1 MASHDEMKRLR
12 KEYGEW
18 GKRLEETSVLPDP
31 KGKVYATDSGIP
43 VKPLYTPLDL
53 EDIGFDYLKKL
64 GFPGQYPFT
73 RGITEGGYRQVG
85 IRPKQYIGYGSAK
98 ETNELYKAMIREG
111 NQVISMAYDL
121 PTQSGYDSDD
131 PRVLG
136 EVGKIGVPVC
146 SLKDW
151 ETVFDGIDLGNIL
164 VGSVCNAQ
172 ASVAF
177 AWHIAMG
184 EKQGVLPRDLK
195 GLTQND
201 ILKEY
206 IARGNYIFPPEAS
219 MRLVGDMIVFAKEN
233 VPNYTPIYFCPY
245 HIREAGSDAIQ
256 EIGFSLSNAIAY
268 IDHALR
274 RGLTVDDVASRMTC
288 LITGRHRDFLEEIA
302 KLRAIRFLWAKIL
315 KERYGAENPLS
326 FKLSMWDYEGGI
338 GFTREQPEINIA
350 RAAIAAVVGFLAGV
364 QDIGLCTMDET
375 LGIPSQ
381 KALTIAIRTSQIVMH
396 ETGLAN
402 TVDPL
407 AGSYCLE
414 SLTHEVASRAEKLIE
429 KIDGMGGM
437 VKAIERGYPQSEIT
451 KSAYDYQKKVDS
463 GEYPIVGHNIFRSEE
478 ARETRSLYRANTDMV
493 EEHIANLKKLRKA
506 RDNQKVQK
514 AIDDLKCVAE
524 KPEGN
529 ENNVMPPIIEAVKHY
544 ATVGEI
550 CGALR
555 EIFGEYQEIT
565 GV

>member
-1 MASHDEMKRLR
+1 MGEQKEMQQLKKRY
-12 KEYGEW
+12 KDWENKQKDKAAVSAVE
-18 GKRLEETSVLPDP
+18 
-31 KGKVYATDSGIP
+31 GKVYATDSGIP

-53 EDIGFDYLKKL
+53 EDIGFDYLKNL
-64 GFPGQYPFT
+64 GFPGEYPFT
-73 RGITEGGYRQVG
+73 RGITEGGYREAG
-85 IRPKQYIGYGSAK
+85 MRAKQYIGYGSAE

-111 NQVISMAYDL
+111 NEVISMAYDL

-151 ETVFDGIDLGNIL
+151 ELIFDGIDLEKVL

-184 EKQGVLPRDLK
+184 EKQGVQPKDLK

-206 IARGNYIFPPEAS
+206 IARGNYIFPPKAS
-219 MRLVGDMIVFAKEN
+219 MRLVGDMIVFAKER

-245 HIREAGSDAIQ
+245 HIREAGSNAIQ
-256 EIGFSLSNAIAY
+256 EIAFSLSNAIAY
-268 IDHALR
+268 IEHVLR

-302 KLRAIRFLWAKIL
+302 KLRAIRVLWAKIL

-326 FKLSMWDYEGGI
+326 FKLSIWDYEGGI
-338 GFTREQPEINIA
+338 GFTKEQPEINIA

-375 LGIPSQ
+375 LGIPSA
-381 KALTIAIRTSQIVMH
+381 KALTIAIRTTQIVMH

-407 AGSYCLE
+407 GGSYCLE
-414 SLTHEVASRAEKLIE
+414 HLTHEVASRAEKMIE

-437 VKAIERGYPQSEIT
+437 VKAIEQGYPQSEIT
-451 KSAYDYQKKVDS
+451 KSAYDYQKRFDS

-478 ARETRSLYRANTDMV
+478 AQETLSLYRGNTEMV
-493 EEHIANLKKLRKA
+493 EKHIANLKKLRKE
-506 RDNQKVQK
+506 RYNQKVQK
-514 AIDDLKCVAE
+514 TIDNLKRVAE